1 MRKKILLLIPV
12 LFLILLTYS
21 FFVMSSKEN
30 KKFSKQWLTAMKN
43 NDEKTLISLNKKY
56 IKEYPNEDYPYEYL
70 GTTYLRLEN
79 YEEAEKNIL
88 KAIELGN
95 KDTAVFTLVALLS
108 AQEKFEEAEE
118 TSKKINE
125 IFMNNPMTIL
135 EVVRDAKT
143 FAIFLDDFNSQ
154 WFLADFYKTHLN
166 DDKEAKKWAQKALNR
181 SKKIP
186 KSEQDEDYANKLKE
200 IEGILK

>member
-79 YEEAEKNIL
+79 YEEAEKHIL

-200 IEGILK
+200 IEEILK